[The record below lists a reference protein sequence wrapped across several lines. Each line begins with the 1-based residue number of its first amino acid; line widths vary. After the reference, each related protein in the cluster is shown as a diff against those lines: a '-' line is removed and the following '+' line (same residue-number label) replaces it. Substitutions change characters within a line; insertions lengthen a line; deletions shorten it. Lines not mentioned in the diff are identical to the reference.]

1 MDGADAGAG
10 ARPQCRSKGKD
21 AHRHRENGYAA
32 TRTDAPDPGEDDN
45 GGVPA
50 SPATVARY
58 APGPGV
64 LVGAGH
70 RWLLLGVDVA
80 DDALPGRLWEALAS
94 SVPTDEVLALVEAGT
109 PAGSS
114 WVLADLTPAAERVVT
129 RGEARAGTEGRRR
142 SLAVG
147 GATPPCTRPLAG
159 GVVDACA
166 AELETSVAPAPRP
179 ATARPAPAPSVPPTP
194 PAGPLIDGIPPEIL
208 AASAPERR
216 PTGAPDPGVPTGDP
230 PVAPARREAPTHTVR
245 RAPSPVATTPAD
257 QAAPARQ
264 GDGDTD
270 HDGHTTFR
278 PGGSTGPT
286 PPGPPGPTGPA
297 VDHLT
302 QSTRE
307 TVLAVHCPAG
317 HVTPAATA
325 SCRVCHVAVPAQE
338 PQRLPR
344 PRLGVLHLPDGAQV
358 PLDRGVVIGRQ
369 PAAAPATEDWPQLV
383 RLPPDHTYVSRS
395 HLLVE
400 LDGWLVL
407 ATDLGSRSGTTL
419 RAPGRPPERIRAGE
433 RYVWEPGQV
442 LDLADGYE
450 ILYSVT

>member
-1 MDGADAGAG
+1 M
-10 ARPQCRSKGKD
+10 
-21 AHRHRENGYAA
+21 
-32 TRTDAPDPGEDDN
+32 
-45 GGVPA
+45 
-50 SPATVARY
+50 ARY

-64 LVGAGH
+64 LVGVGH
-70 RWLLLGVDVA
+70 RWLLLGAGVA
-80 DDALPGRLWEALAS
+80 DEALPGRLWESLAS
-94 SVPTDEVLALVEAGT
+94 PTSAEQVIAQVEAGT
-109 PAGSS
+109 PTGSS
-114 WVLADLTPAAERVVT
+114 WGLLDLTPGAERVVT
-129 RGEARAGTEGRRR
+129 RGAAHASTEGRRR
-142 SLAVG
+142 SLRVG
-147 GATPPCTRPLAG
+147 AAPEAGTRPLTG
-159 GVVDACA
+159 GVVDASA
-166 AELETSVAPAPRP
+166 VELELAPGAAPRVRSAAVRAAP
-179 ATARPAPAPSVPPTP
+179 TAPPPS
-194 PAGPLIDGIPPEIL
+194 GPLIDGIPPAIL
-208 AASAPERR
+208 AAGAPERR
-216 PTGAPDPGVPTGDP
+216 PTEAPDPGVPTGDP
-230 PVAPARREAPTHTVR
+230 PAPRREAPTQTVR
-245 RAPSPVATTPAD
+245 RSAAVPAP
-257 QAAPARQ
+257 AAPADPALPAPRH
-264 GDGDTD
+264 DED

-278 PGGSTGPT
+278 PGGSA
-286 PPGPPGPTGPA
+286 GPP

-307 TVLAVHCPAG
+307 TVLAVHCPEG

-325 SCRVCHVAVPAQE
+325 SCRVCHVAVPPQE

-344 PRLGVLHLPDGAQV
+344 PRLGVLHLPDGTQV

-369 PAAAPATEDWPQLV
+369 PAAAPASEDWPQLV